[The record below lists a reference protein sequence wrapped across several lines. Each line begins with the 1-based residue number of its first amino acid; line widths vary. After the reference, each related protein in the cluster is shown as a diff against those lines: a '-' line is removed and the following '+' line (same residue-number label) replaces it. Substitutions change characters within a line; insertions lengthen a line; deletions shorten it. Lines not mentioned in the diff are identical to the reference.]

1 MADLR
6 KKWAEHKALT
16 ELWIGIILLAVTA
29 QIILL
34 IFFDRPGYRSLGL
47 WMGAITAGA
56 MAWHMERTIVRS
68 FGCDEK
74 GAISV
79 MRMGA
84 LVRFFIMTALMALT
98 ACFGF
103 ADPLSFFAGL
113 VCLKLAAYAE
123 PFIAGITA
131 KVCAGIDEEA
141 ADNAEAKKDDEERD
155 AFGYAPEERA
165 ALDEQVGRMSEKYRA
180 EIAKMREDFKGFK

>member
-1 MADLR
+1 
-6 KKWAEHKALT
+6 
-16 ELWIGIILLAVTA
+16 
-29 QIILL
+29 
-34 IFFDRPGYRSLGL
+34 
-47 WMGAITAGA
+47 
-56 MAWHMERTIVRS
+56 
-68 FGCDEK
+68 
-74 GAISV
+74 

-141 ADNAEAKKDDEERD
+141 ADNGMLSDTLRKR
-155 AFGYAPEERA
+155 GRHLMNRWA
-165 ALDEQVGRMSEKYRA
+165 A
-180 EIAKMREDFKGFK
+180 